1 MIVILNYYG
10 NFNYCTTTGIRCSWR
25 QLSCHCCLYMWMM
38 YICNLAH
45 NGTYMMS
52 SASDNLLLI
61 NPSVELCRSFLV
73 PWLSLLMLLSIHVLS
88 RTMLRLF
95 ALLVLLIFNWS
106 AMQSFAVLILCLDQT
121 IQSLNGL
128 MNNQQNSESAH
139 LIMSHM
145 RRFIDLNVHATQPL

>member
-1 MIVILNYYG
+1 
-10 NFNYCTTTGIRCSWR
+10 
-25 QLSCHCCLYMWMM
+25 M

-73 PWLSLLMLLSIHVLS
+73 SWLSLLMLLSIHVLP

-95 ALLVLLIFNWS
+95 ALLVLLMFNWS
-106 AMQSFAVLILCLDQT
+106 AMQSFAVLVLCLDQT

-139 LIMSHM
+139 FNNKS
-145 RRFIDLNVHATQPL
+145 REKVY